1 MASGSRPY
9 HHGNLRPALISA
21 AIGEIEESGPAAMSL
36 RAVARRAGVTHAA
49 ATYHFG
55 DRAGLLTAVAA
66 EGYRL
71 LAEALREAQE
81 TRGSFLEVGVAY
93 VRFAVTHRAHFE
105 VMYRPELYHR
115 DDAELG
121 RAREA
126 AATLLYGTGEITPER
141 MAYGV
146 AAWSIVHGLATLWLN
161 GNLPAQLGD
170 DPEEITRV
178 VAAHLDPPRRDPA
191 LAGRQP
197 GKAAG
202 GRVADST
209 HGEESSC
216 RTSGPAR
223 KTPAGTGPAART
235 TAAEGADGH
244 DRHHTDARHPLTAC
258 KPDAVF
264 ADRRSRAARDPA
276 GRGQLL
282 ILASGPAAAAGT
294 AGPVSGITGRKT
306 VGWARPAEA
315 ARSSWPSTL
324 VCPSLSRARPR
335 RWHRQA
341 GWASATRNWPRSSR
355 AGRWTRRSPMPT
367 STRRTARLCA
377 GVPLER
383 TLKDANLALRA
394 AGGTDLP
401 PPAVLSRRWHAA
413 ADTGHSRQGISAA
426 RLALRRP
433 GTD

>member
-1 MASGSRPY
+1 MIAGVASGSRPY

-21 AIGEIEESGPAAMSL
+21 AVGEIEESGPAAMSL

-71 LAEALREAQE
+71 LAEALRGAQE
-81 TRGSFLEVGVAY
+81 ARGSFLEVGVAY

-126 AATLLYGTGEITPER
+126 AATLLYGTGEITRER

-191 LAGRQP
+191 LAGLALVLPVAVRAAVGTARP
-197 GKAAG
+197 ASAASALAAPAAG
-202 GRVADST
+202 SASAAPADS
-209 HGEESSC
+209 
-216 RTSGPAR
+216 SG
-223 KTPAGTGPAART
+223 TEIAGTGPVPRPNAA
-235 TAAEGADGH
+235 
-244 DRHHTDARHPLTAC
+244 
-258 KPDAVF
+258 
-264 ADRRSRAARDPA
+264 
-276 GRGQLL
+276 
-282 ILASGPAAAAGT
+282 
-294 AGPVSGITGRKT
+294 
-306 VGWARPAEA
+306 
-315 ARSSWPSTL
+315 
-324 VCPSLSRARPR
+324 
-335 RWHRQA
+335 
-341 GWASATRNWPRSSR
+341 
-355 AGRWTRRSPMPT
+355 
-367 STRRTARLCA
+367 
-377 GVPLER
+377 
-383 TLKDANLALRA
+383 
-394 AGGTDLP
+394 
-401 PPAVLSRRWHAA
+401 
-413 ADTGHSRQGISAA
+413 
-426 RLALRRP
+426 
-433 GTD
+433 